1 MSDVL
6 KNISKGVKKKD
17 MDGNNKP
24 QADKPAEKQDGSSF
38 FERLRKGLQNPN
50 RKKLDD
56 LGYDGFVKKNK

>member
-1 MSDVL
+1 MNDLL
-6 KNISKGVKKKD
+6 KNISKGAKKKD
-17 MDGNNKP
+17 LYGSDKS
-24 QADKPAEKQDGSSF
+24 QADKPAERQDGSSF